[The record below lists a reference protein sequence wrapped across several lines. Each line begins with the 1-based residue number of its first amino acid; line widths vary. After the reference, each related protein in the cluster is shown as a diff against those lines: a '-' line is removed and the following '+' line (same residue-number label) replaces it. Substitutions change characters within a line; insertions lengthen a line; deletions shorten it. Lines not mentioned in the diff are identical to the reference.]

1 MTTITAKVIADSIHD
16 GHRLTTL
23 ELHYPRIILAEL
35 NTHRMFSRNTAS
47 SRAIP
52 VSKIMENVIDDP
64 YIPVIWQMNQPGM
77 FSTTNASDE
86 VSDKATEIWLD
97 TMQDVI
103 SGAKKLSAIGI
114 HKQFVNR
121 LLEPFGHVN
130 TVLSSTEWDNFFKLR
145 IAPDAQPEI
154 RILATEIKKAIDNS
168 KPVEMKVGEWHIP
181 YILDEEREKYDIET
195 LKKISTSRLA
205 RTSYFS
211 HTTKK
216 LSAPEED
223 IPFHDRLDKN
233 GHYSPFEHI
242 ATPSYRFNSESNF
255 KGWAQYRKFR
265 EHEKAGLL

>member
-86 VSDKATEIWLD
+86 VSDK
-97 TMQDVI
+97 
-103 SGAKKLSAIGI
+103 
-114 HKQFVNR
+114 
-121 LLEPFGHVN
+121 
-130 TVLSSTEWDNFFKLR
+130 
-145 IAPDAQPEI
+145 
-154 RILATEIKKAIDNS
+154 ATEIKKAIDNS